1 MIATIMS
8 AAALIAVVIAISMP
22 TVHDYSMELRNISH
36 QLSRIAN
43 NLALIA
49 ERMDKQNDSD

>member
-8 AAALIAVVIAISMP
+8 AAALIAVVISWSMP
-22 TVHDYSMELRNISH
+22 TVQDYSMELRSISH

-43 NLALIA
+43 NLATLA
-49 ERMDKQNDSD
+49 EKKGDEE

>member
-1 MIATIMS
+1 MTATILS
-8 AAALIAVVIAISMP
+8 AAALIAVVISWSMP
-22 TVHDYSMELRNISH
+22 NVQDYSMELRSISH

-49 ERMDKQNDSD
+49 ERM

>member
-1 MIATIMS
+1 MTIIT
-8 AAALIAVVIAISMP
+8 AALLICVVIAVSMP

-43 NLALIA
+43 NLAELA
-49 ERMDKQNDSD
+49 EKMGD

>member
-22 TVHDYSMELRNISH
+22 TVQDYSMELRNISH

-43 NLALIA
+43 NLATLA
-49 ERMDKQNDSD
+49 EKMENEE

>member
-8 AAALIAVVIAISMP
+8 AAALIAVVISWSMP
-22 TVHDYSMELRNISH
+22 NVQDYSMELRNISH

-43 NLALIA
+43 NLAALA
-49 ERMDKQNDSD
+49 EKMGDSDGQ

>member
-1 MIATIMS
+1 MATAIIIAG
-8 AAALIAVVIAISMP
+8 ALIAVIISLSIP

-43 NLALIA
+43 NLASL
-49 ERMDKQNDSD
+49 EEKMGDSE

>member
-1 MIATIMS
+1 MTIIT

-22 TVHDYSMELRNISH
+22 TVQDYSVELRNISH

-43 NLALIA
+43 NLASLA
-49 ERMDKQNDSD
+49 EKMGGEEE

>member
-22 TVHDYSMELRNISH
+22 TVQDYSMELRNISH
-36 QLSRIAN
+36 QLSRIAD
-43 NLALIA
+43 NLASL
-49 ERMDKQNDSD
+49 EEKMGDSE

>member
-36 QLSRIAN
+36 QLSRIAD
-43 NLALIA
+43 NLAWIA
-49 ERMDKQNDSD
+49 ERMGEADGQ

>member
-43 NLALIA
+43 NLASLA
-49 ERMDKQNDSD
+49 EKMENKE

>member
-1 MIATIMS
+1 MTIIT

>member
-8 AAALIAVVIAISMP
+8 AAALIAVVVAISMP
-22 TVHDYSMELRNISH
+22 TVQDYSVELRNISH

-43 NLALIA
+43 NLATLA
-49 ERMDKQNDSD
+49 EKIGDKE

>member
-1 MIATIMS
+1 MATAIIIAG
-8 AAALIAVVIAISMP
+8 ALIAVVISWSMP

-43 NLALIA
+43 NLARLV
-49 ERMDKQNDSD
+49 EEMGDSE

>member
-22 TVHDYSMELRNISH
+22 TVQDYSMELRNISH

-43 NLALIA
+43 NLATLA
-49 ERMDKQNDSD
+49 EKMGESDGQT